1 MCCSA
6 ILRSS
11 TLCMCTLLLS
21 PGDQLISNSSS
32 PVYQLLLA
40 AVGLSSTAKNRTI
53 YTTKLLK
60 VCSCCYDTTTLGAPV
75 SKSVDISVTLVFLWR
90 FSRLHINS
98 GLGACTQSLL
108 NYHTKLLSYVPKK
121 LFWASHHLWFL
132 IFCFVGSSNADP
144 ILSNQSSQQITYY
157 FHPLLQQHQFLS
169 IDHFIP
175 LHLKYC
181 TITVKKRFEHQHEQY
196 MRVIHENRLAY
207 VCPWITTATINHCD
221 LTITCMYRL

>member
-1 MCCSA
+1 MRCLTHFSDDSILIKIQTLVISPHMCCSA

-40 AVGLSSTAKNRTI
+40 AVGLSKTAKNWTI
-53 YTTKLLK
+53 YKTKLLK

-98 GLGACTQSLL
+98 GLGACTLQNKFLGFIAML
-108 NYHTKLLSYVPKK
+108 AQLSYQVAVLCAKK
-121 LFWASHHLWFL
+121 AFL
-132 IFCFVGSSNADP
+132 G
-144 ILSNQSSQQITYY
+144 
-157 FHPLLQQHQFLS
+157 
-169 IDHFIP
+169 
-175 LHLKYC
+175 
-181 TITVKKRFEHQHEQY
+181 
-196 MRVIHENRLAY
+196 
-207 VCPWITTATINHCD
+207 
-221 LTITCMYRL
+221 

>member
-40 AVGLSSTAKNRTI
+40 AVGLSKTAKNWTV

-75 SKSVDISVTLVFLWR
+75 STSVDITVTLVFLWR
-90 FSRLHINS
+90 FSSLHINS
-98 GLGACTQSLL
+98 GLGACTLQNKFFGLHCNACSIIIPSCCLMCQKSYSGLVIISDFWFFVLL
-108 NYHTKLLSYVPKK
+108 VAPMLIPSWVTNHLNKYLIISIPSYSSTSFCPLIISFHYIWNIVLL
-121 LFWASHHLWFL
+121 L
-132 IFCFVGSSNADP
+132 
-144 ILSNQSSQQITYY
+144 
-157 FHPLLQQHQFLS
+157 
-169 IDHFIP
+169 
-175 LHLKYC
+175 
-181 TITVKKRFEHQHEQY
+181 
-196 MRVIHENRLAY
+196 
-207 VCPWITTATINHCD
+207 
-221 LTITCMYRL
+221 